1 MHSSADQ
8 TRFERVQMPVDQR
21 ILMMKVVKLFRAASR
36 GCAVARMALVPQL
49 TDQLGA
55 FGLAPIFTTLPNRI
69 GRRCRHIEVMRV
81 ALQRL
86 HYRQRDRSA
95 AAKTC

>member
-1 MHSSADQ
+1 VHSSADQ

-49 TDQLGA
+49 SW
-55 FGLAPIFTTLPNRI
+55 
-69 GRRCRHIEVMRV
+69 
-81 ALQRL
+81 AL
-86 HYRQRDRSA
+86 SA
-95 AAKTC
+95 

>member
-1 MHSSADQ
+1 VHSSADQ

-36 GCAVARMALVPQL
+36 GCAVARMALVTQL

-55 FGLAPIFTTLPNRI
+55 FGLAPHLHDAAEQDRTAVPSHRGNA
-69 GRRCRHIEVMRV
+69 RRLAAI
-81 ALQRL
+81 AP
-86 HYRQRDRSA
+86 SA
-95 AAKTC
+95 AR